1 MCLKNRLFNFN
12 FRFAIFSLQ
21 LILLLFFYSCN
32 QDYVPKPRGYFRID
46 MPEKKYSRF
55 SPADCPFSFEIPQYV
70 SVVRDT
76 NNLAEPCW
84 MYIKFSRFN
93 GEIFLSYKE
102 VKNNLNKFLED
113 SHTLVYKHT
122 VKADQI
128 TEKRVGN
135 TNNVYGILYD
145 IGGNA
150 ASSVQFFATDSTKHF
165 IRGALYFNVA
175 PNIDSIRPVLNF
187 IKKDVQHLI
196 NTMEWKNI

>member
-1 MCLKNRLFNFN
+1 
-12 FRFAIFSLQ
+12 
-21 LILLLFFYSCN
+21 
-32 QDYVPKPRGYFRID
+32 
-46 MPEKKYSRF
+46 MPEKNYSRF
-55 SPADCPFSFEIPQYV
+55 SPADCPFSFEIPQYA

-175 PNIDSIRPVLNF
+175 PNIDSIGPVLNF